1 MDRTEL
7 KISVE
12 KLIGQLEDISAQID
26 EVEGNE
32 VSKKEASEIYR
43 SVGDFTNDLG
53 NLSWE
58 LSQKVFPKIE
68 LNYEDIRN

>member
-26 EVEGNE
+26 ELEGNE

-53 NLSWE
+53 NLSWK
-58 LSQKVFPKIE
+58 LSQVVFPKIE
-68 LNYEDIRN
+68 LNYEDLGS

>member
-12 KLIGQLEDISAQID
+12 KLIGELEEISAQID

-53 NLSWE
+53 NLSWK

>member
-26 EVEGNE
+26 ELEGNE

-53 NLSWE
+53 NLSWK
-58 LSQKVFPKIE
+58 LSQVVFPKIE
-68 LNYEDIRN
+68 LNYEDLRS

>member
-12 KLIGQLEDISAQID
+12 KLIGELEDISAQID

-32 VSKKEASEIYR
+32 VSKREASEIYR

-53 NLSWE
+53 NLSWK